1 MCDTMVIQ
9 GETRSLFG
17 KNSDRD
23 PGEVQ
28 LFQFASMK
36 HTDIT
41 RESINEH
48 VSRYEEGSFKKL
60 QKAAHEY
67 THPYPALITRPAW
80 IWGAE
85 NGVNIH
91 GVAIGNEAVFSHGK
105 KQSNGLL
112 GMDILRLA
120 LHNAA
125 TAEEALG
132 IIIQLTE
139 NIGQGGN
146 GSYTGKLCYDNSY
159 LIKDPNG
166 ACVLETAGKHWAY
179 RNVDKAASISN
190 AYTLRSDFDKRDP
203 HSKDSSFKKQYEKKI
218 MTFFAGGEARQAY
231 TQAALLEREPDLEI
245 MKTLLRSHM
254 TKNNSI
260 NHSMRS
266 ICLHSRGLVNS
277 ETTSS
282 MIVDYYKKHIIA
294 WVTGGPYP
302 CVSLYKPFIISPDS
316 FSEFKKFSDTN
327 KQALYAEDHAQLYK
341 RILEA
346 PEYKRIQIQKRALE
360 YEEIFRE
367 MVYEELGTLPPAALA
382 EKCRTCFLLEKKY
395 EKEVEI
401 VLKDDNPHFM

>member
-9 GETRSLFG
+9 GENRSLFG

-23 PGEVQ
+23 PGEIQ
-28 LFQFASMK
+28 LVQFASIK
-36 HTDIT
+36 HADIT
-41 RESINEH
+41 RESIHEH
-48 VSRYEEGSFKKL
+48 VNRYEEGSFKAL
-60 QKAAHEY
+60 QKAAQEF

-105 KQSNGLL
+105 KLNDGLL

-139 NIGQGGN
+139 KVGQGGN

-159 LIKDPNG
+159 LIKDTQG

-190 AYTLRSDFDKRDP
+190 TYTLRKDVDKRDAL
-203 HSKDSSFKKQYEKKI
+203 SKNSSFKKQYEKKI
-218 MTFFAGGEARQAY
+218 MTFFAGGDARQAY
-231 TQAALLEREPDLEI
+231 TQEMLLERENEPDLDT

-254 TKNNSI
+254 TKNNAV

-282 MIVDYYKKHIIA
+282 MIVDYYKNHIIA

-316 FSEFKKFSDTN
+316 VSVLKKFSDNT
-327 KQALYAEDHAQLYK
+327 KQAVYAEEHAQLNK

-346 PEYKRIQIQKRALE
+346 SGKIQKKIQELALNYEKRFMDMIYGEIGNLEPAKLADKCRSCFQLEKE
-360 YEEIFRE
+360 YEQ
-367 MVYEELGTLPPAALA
+367 
-382 EKCRTCFLLEKKY
+382 
-395 EKEVEI
+395 EVEI
-401 VLKDDNPHFM
+401 VLKDEN